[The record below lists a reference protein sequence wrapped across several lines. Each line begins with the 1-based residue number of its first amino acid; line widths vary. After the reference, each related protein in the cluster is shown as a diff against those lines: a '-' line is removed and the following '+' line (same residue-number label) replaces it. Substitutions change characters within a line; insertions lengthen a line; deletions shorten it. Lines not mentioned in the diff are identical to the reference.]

1 MFSLNS
7 ASGELIFDG
16 EVIAQLSPSEIQVL
30 QCLLNSPDKLVAKE
44 ILLDAGWPDK
54 VVQQNSLAVAI
65 KNIRK
70 ALAIIS
76 NEQIIETKHR
86 KGYILHSLHLS
97 LYSDDVQPAT
107 PDISADIREDAIVS
121 DYVPFH
127 KTRSQ
132 ALTILRKTLFY
143 LAMATMVLWCLFLT
157 SLDHPLTCHEIGN
170 SSFCGYSK
178 LTQDDIAT
186 LQEQAV
192 KAEGSYVYGYD
203 NEFGQLQ
210 ILKMD

>member
-97 LYSDDVQPAT
+97 LYIRRCAT
-107 PDISADIREDAIVS
+107 S
-121 DYVPFH
+121 H
-127 KTRSQ
+127 TG
-132 ALTILRKTLFY
+132 
-143 LAMATMVLWCLFLT
+143 C
-157 SLDHPLTCHEIGN
+157 
-170 SSFCGYSK
+170 FC
-178 LTQDDIAT
+178 
-186 LQEQAV
+186 
-192 KAEGSYVYGYD
+192 
-203 NEFGQLQ
+203 
-210 ILKMD
+210 